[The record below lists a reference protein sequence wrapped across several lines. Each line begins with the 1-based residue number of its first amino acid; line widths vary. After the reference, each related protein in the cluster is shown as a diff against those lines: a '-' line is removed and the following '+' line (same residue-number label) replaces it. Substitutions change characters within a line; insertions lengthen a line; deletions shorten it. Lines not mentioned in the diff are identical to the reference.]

1 MKKGFII
8 LCFLI
13 SANGLLSQSANNTKL
28 GYEAYDKLHI
38 PTLTVLPKNRPVVV
52 AVVDDGFRLSHK
64 ALQPYIFINK
74 DEIPDNGKD
83 DDNNGFTD
91 DISGWDISDHD
102 NDVSFPKGREG
113 DYYHGKMI
121 AGIITILTEKCFG
134 VNNPPAIK
142 ILPVKVLSDRA
153 NSTYLKDG
161 YEGIEYAV
169 NMNADI
175 ICCAWS
181 GGFLDE
187 KYRHLFDEAAKRGIT
202 IIASAGNMFSE
213 KITPPASVSTVF
225 AVASVDT
232 ALHKMYNSNYGKKI
246 DLVGFGEFVKAPYLD
261 KDNAYTYSSGTSSAV
276 ALVSGCAAAIKA
288 MYPSLEPTEIV
299 KALRNTAH
307 PVDAVNTVF
316 AGKLGAGLPDLTA
329 ALKYIAAPSE
339 RDQYFNTI
347 RTKGDIH
354 IHQSTVR
361 RSWEITPVG
370 GIHSIDFL
378 LIGNKK
384 QQKKSINFYTKD
396 SLYKSV
402 QLTPLFSK
410 ISVPGGYARV
420 EFVGKPDKTP
430 VEISYVANPIDSSTL
445 YCNDIKYYETP
456 VGDFSDGSGEN
467 DYANNAACKWQIKV
481 DKTKH
486 VKLEFDQLDTQG
498 NADFVYVY
506 SGTETL
512 SENLL
517 AKFSGQNIP
526 PKVVSPGNEVLIW
539 FVTDK
544 AVSGKGWHISY
555 SSVED
560 EPGFIFPNKKE

>member
-1 MKKGFII
+1 MKNGFII
-8 LCFLI
+8 LYFLI
-13 SANGLLSQSANNTKL
+13 SANGLLAQSANGTKL
-28 GYEAYDKLHI
+28 GYEVYDKLHI
-38 PTLTVLPKNRPVVV
+38 PSLTVPPKNRPVIV

-64 ALQPYIFINK
+64 ALEPYIFINK

-91 DISGWDISDHD
+91 DVSGWDISDHD
-102 NDVSFPKGREG
+102 NDVSLPKGREG
-113 DYYHGKMI
+113 DYYHGTMI

-134 VNNPPAIK
+134 TNNMSAIK

-153 NSTYLKDG
+153 SSTYLKDG
-161 YEGIEYAV
+161 YDGIEYAV

-181 GGFLDE
+181 GGFLEDR
-187 KYRHLFDEAAKRGIT
+187 YRHLFDEAAKRGIT

-246 DLVGFGEFVKAPYLD
+246 DLVGFGEFVKAPYPD
-261 KDNAYTYSSGTSSAV
+261 KDNAYTYGSGTSSAV
-276 ALVSGCAAAIKA
+276 ALVSGCAAAIKV
-288 MYPSLEPTEIV
+288 MYPSLEPIDIV

-307 PVDAVNTVF
+307 PVDAINSIYS
-316 AGKLGAGLPDLTA
+316 GKLGAGLPDLAA
-329 ALKYIAAPSE
+329 ALKYIASPSE
-339 RDQYFNTI
+339 KEQFFNPI

-354 IHQSTVR
+354 IDQSTLR
-361 RSWEITPVG
+361 KSWEIAPVG
-370 GIHSIDFL
+370 GIHSIDF
-378 LIGNKK
+378 IVTGNKK

-402 QLTPLFSK
+402 QLTSMFSK
-410 ISVPGGYARV
+410 VSVPGGYARV
-420 EFVGKPDKTP
+420 EFAGKLDKMP
-430 VEISYVANPIDSSTL
+430 IEISYVANPIDSSIL
-445 YCNDIKYYETP
+445 YCNDVKYYETP
-456 VGDFSDGSGEN
+456 SGDFSDGSGDN
-467 DYANNAACKWQIKV
+467 DYANNAACKWQITV

-486 VKLEFDQLDTQG
+486 IKLEFDLMDTQG
-498 NADFVYVY
+498 NIDFVYVY
-506 SGTETL
+506 SGAETL
-512 SENLL
+512 NENLL

-544 AVSGKGWHISY
+544 AISGKGWHLKY
-555 SSVED
+555 TSVED
-560 EPGFIFPNKKE
+560 NPGFILPEKKE